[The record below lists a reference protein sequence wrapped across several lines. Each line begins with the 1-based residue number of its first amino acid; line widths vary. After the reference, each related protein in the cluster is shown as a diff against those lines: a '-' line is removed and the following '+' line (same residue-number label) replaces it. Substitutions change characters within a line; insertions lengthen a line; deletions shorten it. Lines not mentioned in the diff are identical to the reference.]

1 MTTATQTIATL
12 YAVTSPDADSTPAN
26 RAIAAAITAYHRA
39 RELKLAAG
47 EHPMRARLAAK
58 TAYRLAMPVMDTKEG
73 IRAYIACVAQGMN
86 LEVFGGA
93 EASQMLYAAQV
104 ALSLAKADPPKREA
118 TQ

>member
-1 MTTATQTIATL
+1 MNAATATIATL
-12 YAVTSPDADSTPAN
+12 YAVTRQDPDSTPAN
-26 RAIAAAITAYHRA
+26 KAIAAALTAYHRA
-39 RELKLAAG
+39 HELKIAEG

-58 TAYRLAMPVMDTKEG
+58 TAYRLAMPIMDTKEG

-104 ALSLAKADPPKREA
+104 ALSLAKADNPKKEA
-118 TQ
+118 K